1 MLNEPRRGGQ
11 STGRRWSAKHGT
23 PAKCMVG
30 QQPRRGG
37 RMTTTYTSYCCS
49 ATPSGLLI
57 PYHRQAG
64 VTLRSTT
71 CLWSSQPFG
80 LHFTTGCHTRQLQ
93 ILQGIISRSS
103 ASVVILEGDAS
114 QRRRGLPLRFGIL
127 VSHHIQ
133 PTPSLSRRRWEA
145 SPPSQH
151 SGDSQF
157 QKCLICCRDLL
168 YACPNAKWSL
178 KVVGLHGIYVVCRNG
193 ERRVILK

>member
-37 RMTTTYTSYCCS
+37 RMTTTYTSYHCS

-57 PYHRQAG
+57 SNHHQAG

-80 LHFTTGCHTRQLQ
+80 LHFTISCYTRQVQ
-93 ILQGIISRSS
+93 ILQVGCSSYNLFFPMVQGIKNVGVSVKKKKHTIFYYKSS
-103 ASVVILEGDAS
+103 NFAHHVKNSTFADKGK
-114 QRRRGLPLRFGIL
+114 RGVKRF
-127 VSHHIQ
+127 
-133 PTPSLSRRRWEA
+133 
-145 SPPSQH
+145 
-151 SGDSQF
+151 
-157 QKCLICCRDLL
+157 
-168 YACPNAKWSL
+168 
-178 KVVGLHGIYVVCRNG
+178 
-193 ERRVILK
+193 